1 MVLEELSKLM
11 GKPKTTI
18 VGDLLVETLPALHTM
33 VQAMRVVHSQPQVA
47 LELVN
52 NMATRAANSL
62 GQAQLLLPQVRN
74 RPGPK
79 KKVL

>member
-1 MVLEELSKLM
+1 MVLEQLSKLM
-11 GKPKTTI
+11 GKPKATI
-18 VGDLLVETLPALHTM
+18 VNDLLIETLPALHTM
-33 VQAMRVVHSQPQVA
+33 VHALNVVHSQPQVA

-52 NMATRAANSL
+52 DMASRAASSL

-79 KKVL
+79 KK